1 MLMLLATKPHLMVM
15 MMGMSMAMVMLV
27 EVATMMMLLLFS
39 GQPLF
44 MQRQAETC
52 VVPAYM
58 HDHDGHVS
66 QVPCTLQQRLWPL
79 QPLRSTCCP
88 CTPARGGLTPTCCN
102 GDPATSRGAS

>member
-79 QPLRSTCCP
+79 QPLA
-88 CTPARGGLTPTCCN
+88 PAV
-102 GDPATSRGAS
+102 PAPLRAAA